1 MSDKLFHQVDDMQVI
16 LRRKGGVFSQ
26 AKVYTRYVDGKQHLF
41 AGCGG
46 GFVMLLGNG
55 GTSNPNV
62 SWLDIDDPQN
72 RTIKN
77 GHTGRPI
84 LV

>member
-26 AKVYTRYVDGKQHLF
+26 AKVYTRSVDRERRLF
-41 AGCGG
+41 AGVSG

-55 GTSNPNV
+55 GTSSPDV
-62 SWLDIDDPQN
+62 SWLDLDDPQN
-72 RTIKN
+72 RAVKS
-77 GHTGRPI
+77 GPLGRP
-84 LV
+84 LLA